1 MTKRRYQITDTSP
14 LLTSFSEIFENIYR
28 LLYHHIYCN
37 HILVHEQFGFR
48 NNSSTEIAS
57 YKLINDI
64 LSSLNNKLQVGGISM
79 IY

>member
-1 MTKRRYQITDTSP
+1 MDKLGTH
-14 LLTSFSEIFENIYR
+14 LLAYILLKIVKKIIYTR
-28 LLYHHIYCN
+28 LYDHINCS

-64 LSSLNNKLQVGGISM
+64 LFP
-79 IY
+79 